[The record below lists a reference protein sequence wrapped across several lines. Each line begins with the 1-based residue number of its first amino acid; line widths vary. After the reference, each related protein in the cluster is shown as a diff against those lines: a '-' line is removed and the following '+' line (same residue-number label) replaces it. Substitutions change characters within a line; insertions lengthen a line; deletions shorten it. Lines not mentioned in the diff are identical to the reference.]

1 MLLWTAFTIGLL
13 GSVHCVGM
21 CGPIALALPYG
32 KQNRLHATV
41 NALKY
46 NLGRAVTYMFLG
58 LLFGLVGQGIF
69 LAGYQSALSIVLGA
83 LMLLLAFFSLDLEK
97 YLVHRSI
104 FTKGLYRL
112 KNNLARLLKVDTQP
126 SFFLIGLL
134 NGLLPCG
141 LVYMAIVGAVSTGH
155 VLTSALYMGLF
166 GLGTLP
172 LMLTTSLTG
181 HLMSL
186 RFRKYLQKLLPALL
200 IIMAVLFILRGL
212 NFHLPADFYL
222 WDAMHKM
229 PMCH

>member
-32 KQNRLHATV
+32 KQSRALAV
-41 NALKY
+41 FNALQY
-46 NLGRAVTYMFLG
+46 NLGRVFTYMLLG
-58 LLFGLVGQGIF
+58 LLFGFIGQGVF
-69 LAGYQSALSIVLGA
+69 LAGYQSALSVVLGL
-83 LMLLLAFFSLDLEK
+83 LMFLLAFFSLNLEK
-97 YLVHRSI
+97 YLVHSSFFGRALQ
-104 FTKGLYRL
+104 KL
-112 KNNLARLLKVDTQP
+112 KTSLARLLKVDSRP

-141 LVYMAIVGAVSTGH
+141 LVYMAVVGAVSTGN
-155 VLTSALYMGLF
+155 VLMASLYMGLF

-172 LMLTTSLTG
+172 LMLTTSLAG
-181 HLMSL
+181 HLASL
-186 RFRKYLQKLLPALL
+186 RFRKYLLRLLPLL
-200 IIMAVLFILRGL
+200 LVTMGVLFLLRGL

-222 WDAMHKM
+222 WDALHDP

>member
-32 KQNRLHATV
+32 KRSRAFAV
-41 NALKY
+41 FNALKY
-46 NLGRAVTYMFLG
+46 NLGRTFTYMLLG
-58 LLFGLVGQGIF
+58 LLFGFIGQGVF
-69 LAGYQSALSIVLGA
+69 LAGYQSGLSVFLGV

-97 YLVHRSI
+97 YLVNSSVFGR
-104 FTKGLYRL
+104 FMLRL
-112 KNNLARLLKVDTQP
+112 KSGLARLLKADSNP

-134 NGLLPCG
+134 NGFLPCG
-141 LVYMAIVGAVSTGH
+141 LVYMAVVGAVSTGH
-155 VLTSALYMGLF
+155 VLSAALYMGLF

-172 LMLTTSLTG
+172 LMLTTSLAG
-181 HLMSL
+181 HLLGL
-186 RFRKYLQKLLPALL
+186 RFRKYLQKLLPILL
-200 IIMAVLFILRGL
+200 VVMAILFILRGL

-222 WDAMHKM
+222 WDAMHQM